1 MQDMLQSGILS
12 VAIQAN
18 QFAFQNYSGGIFN
31 NANCGT
37 KLDHATNVVGWGTD
51 STTGVDYWIMRN
63 SWGTTWGDQGWMQI
77 EISTTVN
84 NGAGYCGIQSQAEQ
98 LTPKNV

>member
-1 MQDMLQSGILS
+1 MLVNGILS

-37 KLDHATNVVGWGTD
+37 NLDHATNIVGWGT
-51 STTGVDYWIMRN
+51 SNGVDYWIMRN
-63 SWGTTWGDQGWMQI
+63 SWGTSWGEQGYMQI
-77 EISTTVN
+77 EISSTVN

-98 LTPKNV
+98 LTPKTV